1 MLEAILIIATLAFI
15 IYCFRKYSTKQSGGR
30 SGKFTSIDDRFN
42 AERRARELE
51 IDRLLDKMGKNGT
64 ADLTEKERKRL
75 EELSKK

>member
-1 MLEAILIIATLAFI
+1 MLEAILIIASLALI
-15 IYCFRKYSTKQSGGR
+15 IYGFRKYSTRQAGVR
-30 SGKFTSIDDRFN
+30 SEKFTSIDDRFN

-64 ADLTEKERKRL
+64 ADLSEKDRQRL